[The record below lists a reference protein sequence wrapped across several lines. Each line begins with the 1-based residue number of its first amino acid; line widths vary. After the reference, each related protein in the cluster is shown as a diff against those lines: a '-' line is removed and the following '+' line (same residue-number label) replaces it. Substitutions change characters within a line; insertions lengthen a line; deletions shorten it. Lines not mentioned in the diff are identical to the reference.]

1 MTVCMTYCSADRFLD
16 RLFFHSSIAFP
27 TGWVSYGSIEGKSAH
42 LWVHSYL
49 LLVDDFAN
57 VLHAVDCSPY
67 CSFCRSSTS
76 IIQGWFAYRIPQRM
90 AADYTFLHSSMAFM
104 MVFAPYFSMD
114 GGRLIFLSLVNS
126 FYDGLRT
133 VLLHGWQWIAHTSA
147 CQQLSQQFTRHNT
160 QQMAAD
166 C

>member
-1 MTVCMTYCSADRFLD
+1 M
-16 RLFFHSSIAFP
+16 
-27 TGWVSYGSIEGKSAH
+27 EGKSAH
-42 LWVHSYL
+42 MWVHSYL

-67 CSFCRSSTS
+67 FST
-76 IIQGWFAYRIPQRM
+76 
-90 AADYTFLHSSMAFM
+90 
-104 MVFAPYFSMD
+104 D